1 MIIRNFRMC
10 VPLLATGIVMG
21 ADVVL
26 SAYFFRIPDHLLISS
41 ALLGMTLPLVFKA
54 MKLTW
59 RIRRHEF
66 YSHMMVIPFFPWL
79 WLAGIKLA
87 ELITT
92 GMSSVR
98 LPASGLVGA
107 TAMVSIAF
115 TLFQVWR
122 FHATVVKR
130 PVSAGRPEPR
140 GVEKNE
146 TEDR

>member
-1 MIIRNFRMC
+1 MKRFSFGMC
-10 VPLLATGIVMG
+10 VPLLVTGIFMG

-26 SAYFFRIPDHLLISS
+26 SAYFFRVTGHSLISY
-41 ALLGMTLPLVFKA
+41 ALLGMTLPMVVKV

-66 YSHMMVIPFFPWL
+66 YSHIMVIPFFPWL

-87 ELITT
+87 ELLTT
-92 GMSSVR
+92 AGISSFR
-98 LPASGLVGA
+98 FPASGLTGA

-122 FHATVVKR
+122 FHATVVKS
-130 PVSAGRPEPR
+130 PVSAGRPEPWS
-140 GVEKNE
+140 GKE
-146 TEDR
+146 

>member
-1 MIIRNFRMC
+1 MKNFSFGMC
-10 VPLLATGIVMG
+10 VPLLVTGIFMG

-26 SAYFFRIPDHLLISS
+26 SAYFFRVPGHLLISS
-41 ALLGMTLPLVFKA
+41 ALLGMTLQLVFKV

-79 WLAGIKLA
+79 WLAGIKQA

-92 GMSSVR
+92 EMSSVR
-98 LPASGLVGA
+98 LPVSGLVGA

-122 FHATVVKR
+122 VHATVVKI
-130 PVSAGRPEPR
+130 PVPAGRPEPR
-140 GVEKNE
+140 GVENNE

>member
-1 MIIRNFRMC
+1 MKRFSFGMC
-10 VPLLATGIVMG
+10 VPLLVTGIFMG

-26 SAYFFRIPDHLLISS
+26 SACFFRVTGHSLISY
-41 ALLGMTLPLVFKA
+41 ALLGMTLPMVVKV

-66 YSHMMVIPFFPWL
+66 YSHIMVIPFFPWL

-92 GMSSVR
+92 GMSSVH

-122 FHATVVKR
+122 FHATVVKKS
-130 PVSAGRPEPR
+130 VSAGTPEPR